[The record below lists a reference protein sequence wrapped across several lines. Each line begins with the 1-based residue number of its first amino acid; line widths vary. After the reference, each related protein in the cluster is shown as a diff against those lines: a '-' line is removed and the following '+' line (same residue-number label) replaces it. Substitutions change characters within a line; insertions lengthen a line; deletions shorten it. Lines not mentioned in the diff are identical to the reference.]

1 MLLDWIREK
10 TKFGLNNQ
18 AIDYD
23 EFDIGFDFALS
34 FEMVDQ
40 LSGPIIN
47 VPDIRTHADADT
59 MEPVLDEHE
68 LALR

>member
-1 MLLDWIREK
+1 MLLNWIKEK
-10 TKFGLNNQ
+10 TTFGANDQ
-18 AIDYD
+18 EIDYD

-34 FEMVDQ
+34 FEMINQ
-40 LSGPIIN
+40 LSGPIIK
-47 VPDIRTHADADT
+47 VPNIRTHADADA

>member
-1 MLLDWIREK
+1 MLLNWIKEK
-10 TKFGLNNQ
+10 TTFGLNDQ

-34 FEMVDQ
+34 FEMIDQ

-68 LALR
+68 LALS